1 MDYLIV
7 IAAGLIGYAFGAVW
21 YGALGRAWQ
30 AAVGL
35 TAEEVKPANSIGA
48 YVCALIANIVIAGMM
63 RHIFATSGVYG
74 VWLGAVS
81 GFGLGLFIA
90 GSYLMLNYT
99 FAKRPMSLRLIDIG
113 HAAGSATVI
122 GAFLGAMI

>member
-1 MDYLIV
+1 MEFIIV
-7 IAAGLIGYAFGAVW
+7 IGAGLIGYVFGAVW
-21 YGALGRAWQ
+21 YGVFGAKWQ

-35 TAEEVKPANSIGA
+35 SAEDVKPANSIGA
-48 YVCALIANIVIAGMM
+48 YVCAFVANIIIAGMM
-63 RHIFATSGVYG
+63 RHVFATSGVYG
-74 VWLGAVS
+74 IGLGAIS

-90 GSYLMLNYT
+90 GSYLMLNYS

-122 GAFLGAMI
+122 GAFLGAML

>member
-1 MDYLIV
+1 MEFIIV
-7 IAAGLIGYAFGAVW
+7 IGAGLIGYVFGAIW
-21 YGALGRAWQ
+21 YGVLGRKWQ
-30 AAVGL
+30 DAVGL
-35 TAEEVKPANSIGA
+35 SADEVKPANSIGA

-74 VWLGAVS
+74 MGLGAIS

-90 GSYLMLNYT
+90 GSYLALNYS
-99 FAKRPMSLRLIDIG
+99 FAKRPMSLRVIDIG

>member
-7 IAAGLIGYAFGAVW
+7 IGAGLIGYAFGAVW
-21 YGALGRAWQ
+21 YGVLGRQWQ
-30 AAVGL
+30 RAVGL
-35 TAEEVKPANSIGA
+35 SDEEVKPANSKGA
-48 YVCALIANIVIAGMM
+48 YIFALVANILIAGMM

-74 VWLGAVS
+74 AGLGAIS

-90 GSYLMLNYT
+90 GAYLALNYS
-99 FAKRPMSLRLIDIG
+99 FARRPMSLRLIDIG
-113 HAAGSATVI
+113 HATGSATVI